1 MLAKLT
7 KEVDNFF
14 FIVMSSLDTE
24 MPKLLRNHCKLA
36 MVSDMQ
42 INDSFDRCIF
52 LLIVITILMT

>member
-7 KEVDNFF
+7 KEVDFFFF

-24 MPKLLRNHCKLA
+24 MPQLLHSHCKLA

-42 INDSFDRCIF
+42 INDSFD
-52 LLIVITILMT
+52 